1 MSGFFLPSI
10 FERNIGPKQINMT
23 LRSLSPLFFRSTP
36 VVVLA
41 LAALH
46 FSALALNPLQ
56 RLQPGN
62 DDEVLEVLPAVTRV
76 RPASPARTGAASAPS
91 ATPAPPPKAAD
102 PAAAAAQARQDI
114 GVARQSGDTRY
125 WGRAQAALLPWW
137 DRADAP
143 ADIAVLQATVQQGRH
158 EFEPSRKILT
168 AALARA
174 PMHAQGWLNLAA
186 LERLSARY
194 AESLM
199 ACDAVALAGQV
210 LYAQACR
217 FETQSLQG
225 QHQSAAKGMQALI
238 AQTKDASQQSW
249 LYSLLAES
257 QERAGQASAAA
268 DAYQRSLKLDP
279 DLYTAIAYSDLLL
292 RTGKTSQALAALAAL
307 PETDAVVLRRAA
319 AWKRLGDARWSAARA
334 QLKEYS
340 AELVRRGDDPALH
353 GRELA
358 LAALWLDEDAPA
370 ALALARQNLILQRE
384 PVDWWVALQSAQLA
398 EDAGAVAEIRAG
410 LAAAGLQDT
419 RLAPAQS
426 TRKATR

>member
-1 MSGFFLPSI
+1 
-10 FERNIGPKQINMT
+10 MT
-23 LRSLSPLFFRSTP
+23 RPFPQALRA
-36 VVVLA
+36 VL
-41 LAALH
+41 LAALIALVLLPVH
-46 FSALALNPLQ
+46 FNAMAVTPM
-56 RLQPGN
+56 QPSR
-62 DDEVLEVLPAVTRV
+62 DDDVLEVLPAITRTRPV
-76 RPASPARTGAASAPS
+76 RNVPASATSGTSS
-91 ATPAPPPKAAD
+91 ATPVSPPKAAE
-102 PAAAAAQARQDI
+102 PTAAAAQAREDI
-114 GVARQSGDTRY
+114 AVARQTGDTRY

-143 ADIAVLQATVQQGRH
+143 VDVAVLQATVQQGRH
-158 EFEPSRKILT
+158 EFETSRKILT

-174 PMHAQGWLNLAA
+174 PQHAQGWLNLAA

-194 AESLM
+194 ADSLK
-199 ACDAVALAGQV
+199 ACDAVARAGQT

-217 FETQSLQG
+217 LETQSLQG
-225 QHQSAAKGMQALI
+225 QYQPAAQGLQTLI
-238 AQTKDASQQSW
+238 AQTADAGQQSW

-268 DAYQRSLKLDP
+268 DAYQRSLKLEP

-292 RTGKTSQALAALAAL
+292 RTGKTSQALATLAAL

-319 AWKRLGDARWSAARA
+319 AWKRLGDSRWVGARA

-370 ALALARQNLILQRE
+370 ALALARQNLLLQRE

-398 EDAGAVAEIRAG
+398 KDAGAVSEIRAA
-410 LAAAGLQDT
+410 LTTAGLQDT
-419 RLAPAQS
+419 RLAVVSSKVAQ
-426 TRKATR
+426 